1 MIGRPEQDLNVVL
14 IESIRETI
22 AQLLSPKVAETLF
35 EHLEKVYSIRKD
47 EVPSR
52 LDMLLLTLKTTFG
65 SSSAQV
71 IGKAIARRL
80 FDKLDLTFINNPNL
94 TVLEY
99 VEEAKMK
106 VREKGDKA

>member
-1 MIGRPEQDLNVVL
+1 VIL

-35 EHLEKVYSIRKD
+35 EHLEKVYSIKKD

-52 LDMLLLTLKTTFG
+52 LDKLLLTLKTTFG

-71 IGKAIARRL
+71 VGKAIARRFYSRL
-80 FDKLDLTFINNPNL
+80 GLEFSDNPQRTL
-94 TVLEY
+94 VGY
-99 VEEAKMK
+99 VENAKLTEQK
-106 VREKGDKA
+106 

>member
-1 MIGRPEQDLNVVL
+1 L

-35 EHLEKVYSIRKD
+35 EHLEKVYSIKKD

-52 LDMLLLTLKTTFG
+52 LDKLLLTLKTTFG

-71 IGKAIARRL
+71 VGKAIARRFYSRL
-80 FDKLDLTFINNPNL
+80 GLEFSDNPQRTL
-94 TVLEY
+94 VGY
-99 VEEAKMK
+99 VENAKLTEQK
-106 VREKGDKA
+106 

>member
-1 MIGRPEQDLNVVL
+1 MIL

-22 AQLLSPKVAETLF
+22 AQLLSPKVAEALF

-52 LDMLLLTLKTTFG
+52 LDKLLLTLKTTFG

-71 IGKAIARRL
+71 VGKAIARRFYSRL
-80 FDKLDLTFINNPNL
+80 GLEFSDNPQRTL
-94 TVLEY
+94 VGY
-99 VEEAKMK
+99 VENAKLTEQK
-106 VREKGDKA
+106 

>member
-1 MIGRPEQDLNVVL
+1 LNGRREQDFNVIL

-35 EHLEKVYSIRKD
+35 EHLEKVYSIKKD

-52 LDMLLLTLKTTFG
+52 LDKLLLTLKTTFG

-71 IGKAIARRL
+71 VGKAIARRFYSRL
-80 FDKLDLTFINNPNL
+80 GLEFSDNPQRTL
-94 TVLEY
+94 VGY
-99 VEEAKMK
+99 VENAKLTEQK
-106 VREKGDKA
+106 

>member
-1 MIGRPEQDLNVVL
+1 LNGRREQDFNVIL

-35 EHLEKVYSIRKD
+35 EHLEKVYSIKKD

-52 LDMLLLTLKTTFG
+52 LDKLLLTLKTTFG

-71 IGKAIARRL
+71 VGKAIARRFYSRL
-80 FDKLDLTFINNPNL
+80 GLEFSDNPQRTL
-94 TVLEY
+94 VCY
-99 VEEAKMK
+99 VENAKLTEQK
-106 VREKGDKA
+106 